1 MNIALPKIYPI
12 TDTRISNLSH
22 AEQTRRL
29 IKGGA
34 KLIQLR
40 DKHASSLDF
49 YEDAKEAV
57 KAARRT
63 NTKIIIND
71 RVDMALVLKASG
83 VHLGQDDLPPKKVRE
98 ILGDNAIIGFSTHN
112 EKQAKASLKLPVNYI
127 AVGPV
132 FKTET
137 KENTENVI
145 GIEGLKRVREIIGNF
160 PLVGIGGIN
169 LKNFQA
175 VLDAGADT
183 VALISEMLGNNSNDI
198 TKTMQRYIL
207 STK

>member
-1 MNIALPKIYPI
+1 MKMFLPKIYPI

-49 YEDAKEAV
+49 YKDAKEAV

-71 RVDMALVLKASG
+71 RVDMALALEASG
-83 VHLGQDDLPPKKVRE
+83 VHLGQDDLPPEKARE
-98 ILGDNAIIGFSTHN
+98 ILGGDAIIGFSTHN
-112 EKQAKASLKLPVNYI
+112 EKQAKASLNLPVNYI

-132 FKTET
+132 FETET
-137 KENTENVI
+137 KENTENVV

-160 PLVGIGGIN
+160 PLVGVGGIN

-183 VALISEMLGNNSNDI
+183 VALISEMLGRISNDI
-198 TKTMQRYIL
+198 SKTMQRYTL
-207 STK
+207 FAK

>member
-49 YEDAKEAV
+49 YKDAKEAV

-71 RVDMALVLKASG
+71 RVDMALALKASG
-83 VHLGQDDLPPKKVRE
+83 VHLGQDDLPPKKARD

-112 EKQAKASLKLPVNYI
+112 EEQAKASLKLPVNYI

-137 KENTENVI
+137 KENTENVV
-145 GIEGLKRVREIIGNF
+145 GIEGIKKVREIIGNL

-169 LKNFQA
+169 LKNFHA
-175 VLDAGADT
+175 VLGAGVDT
-183 VALISEMLGNNSNDI
+183 VALISGMLGKTSNDI
-198 TKTMQRYIL
+198 SKTMQRYIL

>member
-1 MNIALPKIYPI
+1 MKMLLPKIYPI

-49 YEDAKEAV
+49 YKDAKEAV

-71 RVDMALVLKASG
+71 RVDMALALEASG
-83 VHLGQDDLPPKKVRE
+83 VHLGQDDLPPEKARE
-98 ILGDNAIIGFSTHN
+98 ILGGDAIIGFSTHN
-112 EKQAKASLKLPVNYI
+112 EKQAKASLNLPVNYI

-132 FKTET
+132 FETET
-137 KENTENVI
+137 KENTENVV

-160 PLVGIGGIN
+160 PLVGVGGIN

-183 VALISEMLGNNSNDI
+183 VALISEILGRISNDI
-198 TKTMQRYIL
+198 SKTMQRYTL
-207 STK
+207 SAK